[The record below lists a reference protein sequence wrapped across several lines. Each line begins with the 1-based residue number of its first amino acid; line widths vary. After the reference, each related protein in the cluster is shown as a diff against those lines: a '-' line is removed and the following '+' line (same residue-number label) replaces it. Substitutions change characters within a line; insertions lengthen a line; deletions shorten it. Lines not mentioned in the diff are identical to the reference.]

1 MFRRSNLLA
10 LFGMA
15 AIIAGL
21 LVFGAGREFSTNW
34 ARWLFGPLLW
44 FVGFAMVV
52 GWGMQ
57 LVSNIA
63 RKQQDD
69 ENNQLYK
76 AATNGR

>member
-1 MFRRSNLLA
+1 MFKRNLLA
-10 LFGMA
+10 IFGVA
-15 AIIAGL
+15 AIVAGV
-21 LVFGAGREFSTNW
+21 LVFGAGREFNTNW

>member
-44 FVGFAMVV
+44 FVGFAMIV

-57 LVSNIA
+57 LVSSLA
-63 RKQQDD
+63 RKQDQ
-69 ENNQLYK
+69 ENNRLTN
-76 AATNGR
+76 AAAPRR